1 MQFLMLAED
10 GSYVPRPRVDE
21 VEPAPGDADDVPGP
35 DAAEVPAEAP
45 GHVVPDVPGLDLRDP
60 LEVAMVQSAVLE
72 SIMED
77 NETGVDDDRPPS
89 EHGVDPW
96 ASFQPSTEAGVPGR
110 E

>member
-10 GSYVPRPRVDE
+10 GNYVPRPRVDE
-21 VEPAPGDADDVPGP
+21 EEPAPGDADDVPGP

-72 SIMED
+72 SIMEA
-77 NETGVDDDRPPS
+77 GVDDERPSS
-89 EHGVDPW
+89 EHGADPW
-96 ASFQPSTEAGVPGR
+96 ASFQPSTEKGVPGR